1 MEQQVSDIPHAWAR
15 GAIARVHALQ
25 GFCTFCFHNLHRLP
39 FSFLSFL
46 IKIKEL
52 SAKKI
57 GDFMWN
63 LRHLLNYLQEFFKTL
78 PVFFYIFLAFLSFF
92 LASRL
97 ENLNICYKIEI
108 THLQQ
113 AIYSRFCEGC
123 ESKKC
128 KLQGARAHARAR
140 AYNYRFINSG
150 FLPSMQH
157 EVIL

>member
-1 MEQQVSDIPHAWAR
+1 MRKTFAKRKGDFRMYLSRE
-15 GAIARVHALQ
+15 RVASACVYALQ

-78 PVFFYIFLAFLSFF
+78 PIFFYIFLAFLSFF

-97 ENLNICYKIEI
+97 ENLKVCYKIEI
-108 THLQQ
+108 THLLQ

-123 ESKKC
+123 ESKKVQIAGC
-128 KLQGARAHARAR
+128 ARPRTRESLQL
-140 AYNYRFINSG
+140 YIY
-150 FLPSMQH
+150 
-157 EVIL
+157 

>member
-15 GAIARVHALQ
+15 AAIARAHALQ
-25 GFCTFCFHNLHRLP
+25 GFCTFYFHNLHRKSL
-39 FSFLSFL
+39 STSSFL

-57 GDFMWN
+57 GDFTWN

-97 ENLNICYKIEI
+97 ENLNGCYKIEI
-108 THLQQ
+108 THLLQ

-123 ESKKC
+123 ESKKVQIAGC
-128 KLQGARAHARAR
+128 ARPRTRESVELQI
-140 AYNYRFINSG
+140 Y
-150 FLPSMQH
+150 
-157 EVIL
+157 